1 MRTLLLA
8 ERPFRD
14 LRSRAA
20 LLDLP
25 RRLPPET
32 GTILVA
38 TPAPQAPVGFAP
50 VAPGTDP
57 ATLGIGRVLLA
68 GIFQDRTAW
77 ENALAQAAR
86 AVAAGARLEAMGLT
100 LERGAARRD
109 VPAGIEVLDHAA
121 SLEVRDHPTSNVLL
135 VWRVALA
142 ARIAFYPER
151 LAPADDA
158 LAAMLPPGPL
168 LGLSMLGGPNRPEAP
183 MPWLDPLLAPARGW
197 PILPL
202 PAEGAD
208 TPLDDLAGSLA
219 FATTTLPGAPLLLPE
234 LANPVWR
241 RRQFTPARLRGLVA
255 RCSLVVTN
263 QDIVAALAV
272 TAGVPVIGAV
282 TGPDRRV
289 VACLTTLANDLP
301 PGSALAYPPS
311 RDKASAR
318 A

>member
-38 TPAPQAPVGFAP
+38 TRAPQAPAGFEP
-50 VAPGTDP
+50 VAQDTDP

-68 GIFQDRTAW
+68 GIFQERAAW
-77 ENALAQAAR
+77 ESALAQAAR
-86 AVAAGARLEAMGLT
+86 AVAAGARLEIMGLT
-100 LERGAARRD
+100 LERAAARRD
-109 VPAGIEVLDHAA
+109 LPAGIGVLDHAA
-121 SLEVRDHPTSNVLL
+121 SLEVRDHPTANVLL
-135 VWRVALA
+135 VWRVAMP

-151 LAPADDA
+151 LAPAEDT

-168 LGLSMLGGPNRPEAP
+168 LGLSMLAGPNRPEAP
-183 MPWLDPLLAPARGW
+183 MPWLHPLLAQAEGW
-197 PILPL
+197 PVLPL

-219 FATTTLPGAPLLLPE
+219 FAATTLPGARLLLPE

-241 RRQFTPARLRGLVA
+241 RRQLTPGRLRGLVG
-255 RCSLVVTN
+255 RCALVLTS
-263 QDIVAALAV
+263 QDLVAALAV
-272 TAGVPVIGAV
+272 TADVPVIGAV
-282 TGPDRRV
+282 TGPDRRI
-289 VACLTTLANDLP
+289 VACLTTLANELP

-311 RDKASAR
+311 RDRASAR